1 MFKILKSHF
10 FWMVLGLTCFC
21 FSFVLADCLSVIT
34 CLGGYMCFIV
44 SYILEEISKYETYDR
59 YYENSKAK
67 WQREKINRVVV
78 LLVCLTVFAVSVGAF
93 FWIHS
98 LLVMFVSILMAC
110 LVVIIFGGYFT
121 LKFIDFCLLKVY
133 QKKCGKI
140 E

>member
-1 MFKILKSHF
+1 MFKILKNYF
-10 FWMVLGLTCFC
+10 FWTLLGLTCFC
-21 FSFVLADCLSVIT
+21 FSFVLADYLSVIT
-34 CLGGYMCFIV
+34 CLGGYVCFIV
-44 SYILEEISKYETYDR
+44 SYIVGEMNRFDADLQ
-59 YYENSKAK
+59 YYEKCKAK

-78 LLVCLTVFAVSVGAF
+78 LLVCLTIFAVSVGAF

-110 LVVIIFGGYFT
+110 LAVIIFGGYFT

-133 QKKCGKI
+133 KKKCGKI